1 MKLRDYKIIDGYTFS
16 LIFEDGTNKVID
28 LSPLI
33 QSKVS
38 KSEVSTAQIDKEWGC
53 LEFKDGSID
62 IEPKTLYIFANK
74 Q

>member
-33 QSKVS
+33 QFKVS
-38 KSEVSTAQIDKEWGC
+38 KSEFFITSVCRFCNS
-53 LEFKDGSID
+53 LFFS
-62 IEPKTLYIFANK
+62 
-74 Q
+74 